1 MMFLGVRGMSLV
13 ELMVAMVIGCLLVA
27 AALTIYAQSSSTS
40 RVNENAARLQEQGR
54 YAMSVIQADAEL
66 AGFYGFTNLPETVRL
81 VTGTTAAQMRQ
92 SLPPVAGLP
101 PGAHTCGINFAVDV
115 LMPVQG
121 SNDRFDLGRA
131 RLAACSPYASGAARG
146 TDTLTVRRV
155 ETKETAPEAGRLQ
168 MFAAR
173 LSSRT
178 AHLLFWDGNAPGVI
192 DADHRVLNLVV
203 RSYYI
208 ARDSVARPGFPAL
221 RTKTLTRS
229 GGNVVFDE
237 DEVMTGIED
246 MQVQFGI
253 DTGDHD
259 NDGAIDP
266 QADTDRDGIPE
277 PTGRVTRYVTP
288 DFPALDRYQVA
299 AVRIWLRIRADE
311 PEGGFVDD
319 RTYRYAG
326 VVFTP
331 SGPERAFRRA
341 VMSRTIAVR
350 NARVY

>member
-1 MMFLGVRGMSLV
+1 MSLV

-27 AALTIYAQSSSTS
+27 AALTIYAQSRSTS
-40 RVNENAARLQEQGR
+40 RATESAARLQEQGR

-66 AGFYGFTNLPETVRL
+66 AGFYGYTNLPETVRL
-81 VTGTTAAQMRQ
+81 VAGTTAAQMRQ

-101 PGAHTCGINFAVDV
+101 PGAHSCGINFAVDV

-121 SNDRFDLGRA
+121 SNGTFDLGRG
-131 RLAACSPYASGAARG
+131 RLAACNPYGSGAQPGA
-146 TDTLTVRRV
+146 DTLTVRRV
-155 ETKETAPEAGRLQ
+155 ETTDSAPEAGRLQ

-173 LSSRT
+173 LNSRT
-178 AHLLFWDGNAPGVI
+178 AHFLFWDGTAPGGI

-208 ARDSVARPGFPAL
+208 ARDSVSRPGFPAL
-221 RTKTLTRS
+221 RAKTLTRS

-246 MQVQFGI
+246 LQVQFGI

-259 NDGAIDP
+259 NDGVIDS

-288 DFPALDRYQVA
+288 DFPALERYQVA
-299 AVRIWLRIRADE
+299 AIRIWLRIRADE

-319 RTYRYAG
+319 RTYRYAE
-326 VVFTP
+326 VVYTP
-331 SGPERAFRRA
+331 AGRERAFRRA
-341 VMSRTIAVR
+341 VMSRTVAVR